1 VARQRAAARYIWIPV
16 PLTSGAGMFIFF
28 DMGYKPME
36 LIEFST

>member
-1 VARQRAAARYIWIPV
+1 MPV
-16 PLTSGAGMFIFF
+16 PLTSGAGIVVFF